1 MNARFLRNAF
11 ILFVV
16 LGGVFLYG
24 LIRPFD
30 RDDQVQIGDRTVTSH
45 RAKVVEGGK
54 EDTRNVV
61 VRPSPE
67 FLIEYAFGDGL
78 QGFNILRVKADGT
91 GEYSYWDQASDSSR
105 QKTLTFELSPG
116 ELEEICGKLNQSR
129 FMTLANEYHG
139 DVTNGTQIAITVV
152 TGHVEKEVFCDNH
165 FPVAVVTVADYLE
178 KEVIQPNRNNS

>member
-11 ILFVV
+11 ILLIV
-16 LGGVFLYG
+16 LGGLFLYG

-30 RDDQVQIGDRTVTSH
+30 RDDQVQVGDHTLTSR
-45 RAKVVEGGK
+45 RAKVVERGK

-61 VRPSPE
+61 VQPSPE

-78 QGFNILRVKADGT
+78 QGFNILRIEADGT
-91 GEYSYWDQASDSSR
+91 GKYSYWDQASESSR

-116 ELEEICGKLNQSR
+116 DLEAICGMLNQSG
-129 FMTLANEYHG
+129 FMTLASEYRG

>member
-1 MNARFLRNAF
+1 MNARFVRNAF
-11 ILFVV
+11 VLLIV
-16 LGGVFLYG
+16 LGGFFLFG

-30 RDDQVQIGDRTVTSH
+30 RDDQVQIGDHTVTSH

-67 FLIEYAFGDGL
+67 FLIEYAFGDGQ
-78 QGFNILRVKADGT
+78 QGFNILRIEADGT
-91 GEYSYWDQASDSSR
+91 GQYSFWDEAAESNR
-105 QKTLTFELSPG
+105 QKTLTFELSPDD
-116 ELEEICGKLNQSR
+116 LEAICGKVNQSG
-129 FMTLANEYHG
+129 FMALANEYRG
-139 DVTNGTQIAITVV
+139 DVTDGTQIAITVV